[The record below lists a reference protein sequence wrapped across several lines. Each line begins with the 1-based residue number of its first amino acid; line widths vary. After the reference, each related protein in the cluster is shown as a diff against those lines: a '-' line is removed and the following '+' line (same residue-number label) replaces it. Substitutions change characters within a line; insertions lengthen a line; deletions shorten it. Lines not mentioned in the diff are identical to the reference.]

1 MRLVPLL
8 LVALAL
14 AAGVVTWLSWQGAG
28 AAARAELEGR
38 GRALG
43 PVVQAALDEA
53 LVRAREATEREQQR
67 LLGVARRARLE
78 AALPL
83 GPLAGRLQQLVDEE
97 AVGRLVLLD
106 RDGQPALACER
117 SSAAR
122 DPEAGAPAPATA
134 AEQAM
139 VAELLAGGRPEGATG
154 VRLNAYASAHRL
166 YAAVRTADGGALLLA
181 AAADDLEAAQR
192 GVGVQ
197 GVLDSLVRLPDVRR
211 VELRRGAEPVAA
223 AGEAAGTQD
232 LAVAGGAG
240 PDARW
245 DLWLATAR
253 VDALVAAER
262 LRVLLVGGLASLVAL
277 STAVLLAA
285 RERSGRVRQ
294 ARAQAAEREQQRLA
308 EMGVLTGLFVHEVSN
323 PLNALGLQLEGLR
336 RAAGPASE
344 ADAARMKA
352 TLARVRQSLESFLSV
367 ATPME
372 PRDGEAYD
380 VARLARTLDELR
392 AEAPAAGL
400 ALEVD
405 EAARALAVPARVA
418 VLDRALRNLVR
429 NALQAAPAGST
440 VRLSWAAEDGGL
452 VLAVRDPGAGFP
464 AEVLAQGGALGASG
478 RAEGHGLGLF
488 LARRIVEG
496 LGGRM
501 QLSNPPGGGAEVRVW
516 LPASAGGKA

>member
-1 MRLVPLL
+1 MRLLPLL

-14 AAGVVTWLSWQGAG
+14 AAGAFTWLAWQGAG

-78 AALPL
+78 VALPL
-83 GPLAGRLQQLVDEE
+83 GPLSGRLQQLVDEE
-97 AVGRLVLLD
+97 AVGRLVLLG

-117 SSAAR
+117 SPAGG
-122 DPEAGAPAPATA
+122 DPEAGAPAPASE
-134 AEQAM
+134 AERGM
-139 VAELLAGGRPEGATG
+139 LGELLASGRGEGATG
-154 VRLNAYASAHRL
+154 VRLNAYATAHRL

-211 VELRRGAEPVAA
+211 VELRRGSEAVAA
-223 AGEAAGTQD
+223 AGEAAGESD
-232 LAVAGGAG
+232 LAVEGAAG

-245 DLWLATAR
+245 QLWLATGR
-253 VDALVAAER
+253 VDALVAGER
-262 LRVLLVGGLASLVAL
+262 LRVLLVGGLCAVAAL
-277 STAVLLAA
+277 ATAVLLAA
-285 RERSGRVRQ
+285 RERAGRQRR

-323 PLNALGLQLEGLR
+323 PLNALGLQLEALR
-336 RAAGPASE
+336 RAAGPAAE
-344 ADAARMKA
+344 ADAARIKA

-380 VARLARTLDELR
+380 VARLSRTLDELR
-392 AEAPAAGL
+392 AEAPSAAL

-405 EAARALAVPARVA
+405 EAARTLAVPARVA

-429 NALQAAPAGST
+429 NALQAAPAGSS
-440 VRLSWAAEDGGL
+440 VRIRWAAGRGGL
-452 VLAVRDPGAGFP
+452 ALAVRDPGAGFP

-501 QLSNPPGGGAEVRVW
+501 ELENPPGGGAEVRVW
-516 LPASAGGKA
+516 LPVATGGSA

>member
-14 AAGVVTWLSWQGAG
+14 AAGAFTWLAWRGAG

-53 LVRAREATEREQQR
+53 LERARQATAREQQR
-67 LLGVARRARLE
+67 LLAVARRARLE
-78 AALPL
+78 VALPL
-83 GPLAGRLQQLVDEE
+83 GPLAGRLQQLLDEE
-97 AVGRLVLLD
+97 GVGRLVLLD
-106 RDGQPALACER
+106 REGQPLLACER
-117 SSAAR
+117 SSPAA
-122 DPEAGAPAPATA
+122 DPEAGAPAPARE
-134 AEQAM
+134 AERAM
-139 VAELLAGGRPEGATG
+139 VAELLPAGRSEGSTG
-154 VRLNAYASAHRL
+154 VRLNDYATAHRL
-166 YAAVRTADGGALLLA
+166 HAALRTADGGALLLS

-211 VELRRGAEPVAA
+211 VELRRGPEQVAA
-223 AGEAAGTQD
+223 AGGSAGAQD
-232 LAVAGGAG
+232 LAVSGAAGAE
-240 PDARW
+240 ARW
-245 DLWLATAR
+245 ELWVDTAR
-253 VDALVAAER
+253 VDALVAEER
-262 LRVLLVGGLASLVAL
+262 LRVLLVGGVAAVVAL
-277 STAVLLAA
+277 AAAVLLAA
-285 RERSGRVRQ
+285 RERAGRARQ

-336 RAAGPASE
+336 RAAGPAAE
-344 ADAARMKA
+344 ADVARMKA
-352 TLARVRQSLESFLSV
+352 TLARVRQSLEAFLSV
-367 ATPME
+367 ATPVE
-372 PRDGEAYD
+372 PRAGEAYD
-380 VARLARTLDELR
+380 VARLERTLEDLR
-392 AEAPAAGL
+392 AEAPSAGL

-405 EAARALAVPARVA
+405 EAARTLAVAARVA

-429 NALQAAPAGST
+429 NALQAAPPSST
-440 VRLSWAAEDGGL
+440 VRLHWGRERDGV
-452 VLAVRDPGAGFP
+452 VLAVRDAGAGFP

-501 QLSNPPGGGAEVRVW
+501 QLANLPGGGAEVRVW
-516 LPASAGGKA
+516 LPAGAGGKA